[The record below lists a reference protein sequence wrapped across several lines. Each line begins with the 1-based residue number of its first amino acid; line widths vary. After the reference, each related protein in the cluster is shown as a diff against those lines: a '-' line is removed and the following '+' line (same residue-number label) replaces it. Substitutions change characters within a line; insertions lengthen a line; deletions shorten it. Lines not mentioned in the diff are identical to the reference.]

1 MFARDSKRCDRKA
14 PRGILGRNLASI
26 VPMSRRFLSRILLL
40 LLPLSSGVV
49 ASETATTTRVIV
61 VGVDHSTQ
69 LVARGEQ
76 AAALEAFLDRAK
88 PDAICV
94 ERTPEAFARNDFY
107 EFTYEVQ
114 SVVLP
119 YARRAG
125 IDLCPV
131 DWEPP
136 RDDQLLGFGIDLDAI
151 PEARP
156 AQGFHQF
163 LSFPQGAT
171 LKRGLLHADN
181 PDNVA
186 KVTQWA
192 AKPAA
197 RAAEDLPR
205 RLYLY
210 RTFMQAKRLA
220 QAARA
225 RPGGTVLLVVGEF
238 HKRDIEAI
246 LAGDPA
252 IVLVQPSAIGE
263 PDADEVRRHQ
273 RREYRL
279 AVATFNLLGVQAKT
293 GNVDFPWLREEI
305 TQLQNENDTPEVQLL
320 ATRLDLLEGRI
331 NARQAI
337 ARYERIAHMEGD
349 PPFTW
354 NGVKD
359 RARVDS
365 YFDPFG
371 NLDVRRRALVE
382 SAREWYRLG
391 KSAKGDALLAPVVNG
406 LTTRKRAQVE
416 NYWRREL
423 VTG

>member
-1 MFARDSKRCDRKA
+1 MSCRFL
-14 PRGILGRNLASI
+14 PGIL
-26 VPMSRRFLSRILLL
+26 LSLL
-40 LLPLSSGVV
+40 LLPSAAV
-49 ASETATTTRVIV
+49 ASDTTAAATTRVIV
-61 VGVDHSTQ
+61 LGVDHSTQ
-69 LVARGEQ
+69 LVARGDQ
-76 AAALEAFLDRAK
+76 PAALEAFLDRAK

-119 YARRAG
+119 YARRTG
-125 IDLCPV
+125 IELCPV

-136 RDDQLLGFGIDLDAI
+136 RDDQLLGFGIDLEAI

-163 LSFPQGAT
+163 LSFPQSAT
-171 LKRGLLHADN
+171 LQRGLLHAEN

-192 AKPAA
+192 AQPAA
-197 RAAEDLPR
+197 KSADDLPR

-210 RTFMQAKRLA
+210 RTFMQAKRLV
-220 QAARA
+220 QAAKA
-225 RPGGTVLLVVGEF
+225 RPGGTVVLVVGEF

-246 LAGDPA
+246 LASDPA
-252 IVLVQPSAIGE
+252 IVLVPPSAIGE
-263 PDADEVRRHQ
+263 PSADEVRRHQ

-293 GNVDFPWLREEI
+293 GTVDFAWLREEI
-305 TQLQNENDTPEVQLL
+305 TQLQKENDTPEVQLL

-331 NARQAI
+331 DARQAI
-337 ARYERIAHMEGD
+337 ARYERIARVDGD

-382 SAREWYRLG
+382 SAREWYRSG
-391 KSAKGDALLAPVVNG
+391 KPAKGDALLAPVVDG
-406 LTTRKRAQVE
+406 LTARQRAQVE
-416 NYWRREL
+416 TYWRREFA
-423 VTG
+423 T

>member
-1 MFARDSKRCDRKA
+1 
-14 PRGILGRNLASI
+14 
-26 VPMSRRFLSRILLL
+26 MSGRFLSGLLLFLL
-40 LLPLSSGVV
+40 LLPWRAV
-49 ASETATTTRVIV
+49 AAEAAPTRVIV
-61 VGVDHSTQ
+61 LGVDHSTQ

-76 AAALEAFLDRAK
+76 PAALEAFLDRAK

-94 ERTPEAFARNDFY
+94 ERAPEAFARNDFY

-114 SVVLP
+114 GVVLP
-119 YARRAG
+119 YARRTG
-125 IDLCPV
+125 VELCPV
-131 DWEPP
+131 DWEPS
-136 RDDQLLGFGIDLDAI
+136 REDQLLGFGIDLDAI

-163 LSFPQGAT
+163 LSFPQAAT
-171 LKRGLLHADN
+171 LQRGLLHADN

-192 AKPAA
+192 AQPAA
-197 RAAEDLPR
+197 TTANDLPR

-220 QAARA
+220 QAAKA
-225 RPGGTVLLVVGEF
+225 HPGGTVLLVVGEF

-246 LAGDPA
+246 LASNPA

-263 PDADEVRRHQ
+263 PDADEVRNHQ

-279 AVATFNLLGVQAKT
+279 AIATFNLLGVQAKT
-293 GNVDFPWLREEI
+293 GNVDFAWLREEI
-305 TQLQNENDTPEVQLL
+305 TQLQDEDDTPEVQLL

-331 NARQAI
+331 DARQAI
-337 ARYERIAHMEGD
+337 ARYERIASMDSD
-349 PPFTW
+349 PAFTW

-371 NLDVRRRALVE
+371 NLGVRRRALIE
-382 SAREWYRLG
+382 SAREWHRSG
-391 KSAKGDALLAPVVNG
+391 RPAKGDALLAPVLKD
-406 LTTRKRAQVE
+406 LTARQRAQVE

-423 VTG
+423 AT